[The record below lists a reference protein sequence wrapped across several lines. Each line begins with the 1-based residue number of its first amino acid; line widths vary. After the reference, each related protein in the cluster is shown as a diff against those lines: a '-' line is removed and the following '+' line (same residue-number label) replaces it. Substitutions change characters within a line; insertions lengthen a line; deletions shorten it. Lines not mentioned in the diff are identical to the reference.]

1 MNAKQVQNKAT
12 KPQLKRVLTSEEIGR
27 MIDLGLGRGVNATS
41 SAPWFQ
47 KSSFQVVEVTQSNIV
62 GTEEGGIL
70 QSYADEVESIED
82 IQTQMT
88 ASIPAS
94 SQVSV
99 GIDAEMSRSYNTSR
113 KSLGKKIITRSIS
126 FKPDMDETRPAD
138 TLVVTPAMRRAT
150 ASESK
155 GLLPSFEQRLT
166 LWIIER
172 LLDEEVPGL
181 EEELAPGISPID
193 RLAKFIIEW
202 PGGITEVK
210 EIVSG
215 KCRDFVDHFNITHF
229 VSSIELGASQ
239 YQVLSEEQFLKRVG
253 VKNSLEVLKLVTAAF
268 DTRKATKQRNRSSQ
282 ATEIGRID
290 DKTVVR
296 GTIDEAVVGVKFR
309 PISALVRTRILQ
321 SLLQSAIKNYISDQ
335 EHSRGKLA
343 IALALIGEDSC
354 QPSDQDG
361 GRGS

>member
-1 MNAKQVQNKAT
+1 MSTKQVQNKAT
-12 KPQLKRVLTSEEIGR
+12 APQLKRVLTSEEIGR

-41 SAPWFQ
+41 STPWLQ
-47 KSSFQVVEVTQSNIV
+47 KSSFQVVEVTQFNIV

-70 QSYADEVESIED
+70 QSYVDEVESIED
-82 IQTQMT
+82 IQTQMS

-94 SQVSV
+94 EQVSV

-113 KSLGKKIITRSIS
+113 KSMGKKIITRSVS
-126 FKPDMDETRPAD
+126 FKPDMDEARPAD
-138 TLVVTPAMRRAT
+138 ILAVTPAMRRV
-150 ASESK
+150 ASGDSK
-155 GLLPSFEQRLT
+155 DLLPSFEERLA

-181 EEELAPGISPID
+181 EEELSPGISPID

-202 PGGITEVK
+202 PGGIKEVK
-210 EIVSG
+210 EIVRD
-215 KCRDFVDHFNITHF
+215 KCREFVAHFDITHF

-239 YQVLSEEQFLKRVG
+239 YEVLSEEQFQKQVG
-253 VKNSLEVLKLVTAAF
+253 VKNSLEILKLVSAAF
-268 DTRKATKQRNRSSQ
+268 DTKKTTKQRTKSSQ

-290 DKTVVR
+290 GKTVTR

-321 SLLQSAIKNYISDQ
+321 SLLQSAIKNYINDQ
-335 EHSRGKLA
+335 EHSRGK
-343 IALALIGEDSC
+343 
-354 QPSDQDG
+354 
-361 GRGS
+361 